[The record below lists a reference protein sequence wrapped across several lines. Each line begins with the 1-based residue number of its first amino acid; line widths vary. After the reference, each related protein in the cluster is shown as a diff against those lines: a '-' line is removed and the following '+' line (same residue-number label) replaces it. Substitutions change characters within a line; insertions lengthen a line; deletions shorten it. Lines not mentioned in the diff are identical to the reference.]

1 MSNIQAKILKTKI
14 FDYAPKKEKKFIDII
29 REMNFT

>member
-1 MSNIQAKILKTKI
+1 MSNIQPKILKTKI

-29 REMNFT
+29 RAVRFT